1 MGVGA
6 YFVTVTETLDTRT
19 TPGTPE
25 HGPWISRGDLVS
37 VFAATAL
44 LVAAV
49 VAPMVGDAEW
59 RINIFALAPPLFG
72 EFDPHFGYGT
82 VAAVCTALAVIA
94 YGPVLAARLS
104 WTLLVI
110 TSMATGLVWTF
121 SLSMIDGWNRGFAG
135 RLVRPDEY
143 LAEVP
148 EVSSITG
155 MLEEFSS
162 RILDFQP
169 DSWTTHVSG
178 HPPGSLLTFVLLD
191 RIGLGGGAWAAGFVI
206 VVGCSA
212 AGALLITTA
221 RLGDEATARR
231 IAPFVALT
239 PGAVWMG
246 VSADGYYMGVA
257 AWGIALL
264 AVAATASGKR
274 AVAAAVGSGLVLGFA
289 IFLNYGLVLMGVL
302 AIAVLVAARKYRPIL
317 YAVPAAAVVA
327 GIFAAF
333 GFWWFDGFHLVV
345 ERYYQGVATLRPF
358 SYWGWA
364 NFASAL
370 CAVGPAAAVGLGRA
384 LRPRR
389 LRRREAVVLLAVAG
403 LLAMIIADL
412 SALSK
417 AEVERIWLPFSVW
430 LLVAT
435 ALLPRQSHRF
445 WLAGQALTAL
455 LINHLVWTYW

>member
-1 MGVGA
+1 
-6 YFVTVTETLDTRT
+6 VTETLDTVPET
-19 TPGTPE
+19 GTSG
-25 HGPWISRGDLVS
+25 HGRPISLGDLVS
-37 VFAATAL
+37 LLTATAL

-49 VAPMVGDAEW
+49 VAPIVGDAEW

-72 EFDPHFGYGT
+72 EYDPHAGFGT
-82 VAAVCTALAVIA
+82 AAAVLVAITVIA
-94 YGPVLAARLS
+94 YGPTLAARLS
-104 WTLLVI
+104 WRLVMV
-110 TSMATGLVWTF
+110 TSMVTCLAWTF
-121 SLSMIDGWNRGFAG
+121 SLAMIDGWDRGFAG
-135 RLVRPDEY
+135 RLIRPDEY

-148 EVSSITG
+148 GVSSITR
-155 MLEEFSS
+155 MLDEFSG

-191 RIGLGGGAWAAGFVI
+191 RVGLGGGTWAAVW
-206 VVGCSA
+206 VVLIGCSA

-221 RLGDEATARR
+221 RLADEATARR

-264 AVAATASGKR
+264 AVAATTSGKR
-274 AVAAAVGSGLVLGFA
+274 AVLAGVGSGLVLGFA
-289 IFLNYGLVLMGVL
+289 IFLNYGLILMGVV
-302 AIAVLVAARKYRPIL
+302 AIAVVVIARSYRPIL
-317 YAVPAAAVVA
+317 YAVPAALAVV

-333 GFWWFDGFHLVV
+333 GFWWLDGYHLVV
-345 ERYYQGVATLRPF
+345 ERYYQGVATRRPF

-384 LRPRR
+384 LRPGRI
-389 LRRREAVVLLAVAG
+389 RRREAVVLLSLAG

-435 ALLPRQSHRF
+435 ALLPRRSQRF
-445 WLAGQALTAL
+445 WLAGQAITAL

>member
-1 MGVGA
+1 M
-6 YFVTVTETLDTRT
+6 TETMNTLTDSDTSGHQR
-19 TPGTPE
+19 
-25 HGPWISRGDLVS
+25 WISRGDLVS
-37 VFAATAL
+37 LLAATAL
-44 LVAAV
+44 LTTAV
-49 VAPMVGDAEW
+49 VAPIVGDTEW

-72 EFDPHFGYGT
+72 EYGPHFGYGT
-82 VAAVCTALAVIA
+82 VAAVLVALAVIA
-94 YGPVLAARLS
+94 YGPTLATRLS
-104 WTLLVI
+104 WRSVI
-110 TSMATGLVWTF
+110 LAAMATCLAWTF
-121 SLSMIDGWNRGFAG
+121 SLAMIDGWDRGFAG
-135 RLVRPDEY
+135 RLIRPDEY

-148 EVSSITG
+148 GVTGISG
-155 MLEEFSS
+155 MLDEFSG

-191 RIGLGGGAWAAGFVI
+191 RIGLGGGAWAAIWV
-206 VVGCSA
+206 VLVGCSA

-221 RLGDEATARR
+221 HLSDEATARR

-264 AVAATASGKR
+264 AIAATTSGTR
-274 AVAAAVGSGLVLGFA
+274 AVAAAVGSGLVLGCA
-289 IFLNYGLVLMGVL
+289 IFLNYGLVLMGLV
-302 AIAVLVAARKYRPIL
+302 AIAVLVVARVWRPIV
-317 YAVPAAAVVA
+317 YAVPAALAVV

-333 GFWWFDGFHLVV
+333 GFWWLEGYHLVV
-345 ERYYQGVATLRPF
+345 ERYYQGVATQRPF

-370 CAVGPAAAVGLGRA
+370 CAVGPAAAVGIGRA
-384 LRPRR
+384 FRPG
-389 LRRREAVVLLAVAG
+389 LIRRREAVVLLALAG
-403 LLAMIIADL
+403 LLAMIVADV

-435 ALLPRQSHRF
+435 ALLPRRSHRF
-445 WLAGQALTAL
+445 WLAGQAITAL

>member
-1 MGVGA
+1 M
-6 YFVTVTETLDTRT
+6 TETLDPLTESDTSEGRR
-19 TPGTPE
+19 
-25 HGPWISRGDLVS
+25 WISRGDLLSALV
-37 VFAATAL
+37 ATTL

-49 VAPMVGDAEW
+49 VGGTKW
-59 RINIFALAPPLFG
+59 RDNVFALAPPLFG
-72 EFDPHFGYGT
+72 DYGPHSGYGT
-82 VAAVCTALAVIA
+82 VAAVLVALAVIA
-94 YGPVLAARLS
+94 YGPTLASRLS
-104 WTLLVI
+104 WRSVLF
-110 TSMATGLVWTF
+110 TSMATCLAWTF
-121 SLSMIDGWNRGFAG
+121 SLAMIDGWDRGFAG

-148 EVSSITG
+148 GVTSITG
-155 MLEEFSS
+155 MLDEFSS

-191 RIGLGGGAWAAGFVI
+191 RIGLGGGGWAAVW
-206 VVGCSA
+206 VVLVGCSA

-221 RLGDEATARR
+221 RLSDEATARR

-264 AVAATASGKR
+264 AIAATTTGRR
-274 AVAAAVGSGLVLGFA
+274 AVAAAVGSGLLLGFA
-289 IFLNYGLVLMGVL
+289 IFLNYGLVLMGVV
-302 AIAVLVAARKYRPIL
+302 AIAVLVIARRYRPIL
-317 YAVPAAAVVA
+317 YAVPAALIVVA
-327 GIFAAF
+327 SFAAF
-333 GFWWFDGFHLVV
+333 GFWWLDGYHLVV

-370 CAVGPAAAVGLGRA
+370 CAVGPAAAVGVGRA
-384 LRPRR
+384 LRPGRI
-389 LRRREAVVLLAVAG
+389 RRREGVVLLALAG

-435 ALLPRQSHRF
+435 TLLPRPSHRF

>member
-1 MGVGA
+1 M
-6 YFVTVTETLDTRT
+6 TETL
-19 TPGTPE
+19 GTATETDNSE
-25 HGPWISRGDLVS
+25 HRRWISRGDLVS
-37 VFAATAL
+37 LLAASAL
-44 LVAAV
+44 LSAAV
-49 VAPMVGDAEW
+49 IAPMLGDPEW
-59 RINIFALAPPLFG
+59 RINIFVLAPPLFG
-72 EFDPHFGYGT
+72 EYGPHFGFGT
-82 VAAVCTALAVIA
+82 AAAVLIALAVIA
-94 YGPVLAARLS
+94 YGPTLAVRMSWRL
-104 WTLLVI
+104 VVF
-110 TSMATGLVWTF
+110 TSMVTCLAWTF
-121 SLSMIDGWNRGFAG
+121 SLAMIDGWDRGFAG
-135 RLVRPDEY
+135 RLIRPDEY

-148 EVSSITG
+148 GVSSIPA
-155 MLEEFSS
+155 MLDEFSG

-191 RIGLGGGAWAAGFVI
+191 RVGLSGGAWAASW
-206 VVGCSA
+206 VVLIGCSA

-221 RLGDEATARR
+221 RLSDEATARR

-264 AVAATASGKR
+264 AIAATTTGKR
-274 AVAAAVGSGLVLGFA
+274 AVIAGVGSGLVLGFA
-289 IFLNYGLVLMGVL
+289 IFLNYGLVLMGVVAL
-302 AIAVLVAARKYRPIL
+302 AVLVIARTYRPVL
-317 YAVPAAAVVA
+317 CAVPAALAVV

-333 GFWWFDGFHLVV
+333 GFWWLDGYHLVV
-345 ERYYQGVATLRPF
+345 ERYYQGIATRRPF

-384 LRPRR
+384 LRPGRIR
-389 LRRREAVVLLAVAG
+389 GREAVVLLSLAG
-403 LLAMIIADL
+403 LLAMIIADV

-435 ALLPRQSHRF
+435 ALLPRPSQRF
-445 WLAGQALTAL
+445 WLVGQAITAL

>member
-1 MGVGA
+1 M
-6 YFVTVTETLDTRT
+6 TETLDTAT
-19 TPGTPE
+19 ETDSSE
-25 HGPWISRGDLVS
+25 HRLWISRGDLVS
-37 VFAATAL
+37 LLAATAL

-49 VAPMVGDAEW
+49 VAPLVGEVEW

-72 EFDPHFGYGT
+72 EYGPHAGFGT
-82 VAAVCTALAVIA
+82 VAAVLVALAVIA
-94 YGPVLAARLS
+94 YGPPLATRLS
-104 WTLLVI
+104 WRLTI
-110 TSMATGLVWTF
+110 FTTMATALAWTF
-121 SLSMIDGWNRGFAG
+121 SLAMIDGWDRGFAG
-135 RLVRPDEY
+135 RLIRPDEY

-148 EVSSITG
+148 GVSSITG
-155 MLEEFSS
+155 MLDEFSS

-169 DSWTTHVSG
+169 NSWTTHVSG

-191 RIGLGGGAWAAGFVI
+191 RIGLGGGAWAAVW
-206 VVGCSA
+206 VVLVGCSA

-221 RLGDEATARR
+221 RLSDETTARR
-231 IAPFVALT
+231 IAPFLALT

-264 AVAATASGKR
+264 AIAATTTGKR
-274 AVAAAVGSGLVLGFA
+274 AVIAGVGSGLVLGFA
-289 IFLNYGLVLMGVL
+289 IFLNYGLVLIGVI
-302 AIAVLVAARKYRPIL
+302 AIAVLVIARRYRAIL
-317 YAVPAAAVVA
+317 YAVPAALAVV

-333 GFWWFDGFHLVV
+333 GFWWLDGYHLVV

-370 CAVGPAAAVGLGRA
+370 CAVGPAAAVGVGRA

-389 LRRREAVVLLAVAG
+389 IRGREAVVLLALAG
-403 LLAMIIADL
+403 LLAMVIADL

-435 ALLPRQSHRF
+435 ALLPRPSQRF
-445 WLAGQALTAL
+445 WLAGQAMTAL
-455 LINHLVWTYW
+455 LVNHLVWTYW

>member
-1 MGVGA
+1 M
-6 YFVTVTETLDTRT
+6 TETLNTLSDSDTSGHQR
-19 TPGTPE
+19 
-25 HGPWISRGDLVS
+25 WISRGDLLS
-37 VFAATAL
+37 LLAATAL
-44 LVAAV
+44 LTTAV
-49 VAPMVGDAEW
+49 VAPIVGDTAW

-72 EFDPHFGYGT
+72 EYGPHFGYGS
-82 VAAVCTALAVIA
+82 VAAVLVALAVIA
-94 YGPVLAARLS
+94 YGPTLATRLS
-104 WTLLVI
+104 WRSIIFTA
-110 TSMATGLVWTF
+110 MATCLAWTF
-121 SLSMIDGWNRGFAG
+121 SLAMIDGWDRGFAG
-135 RLVRPDEY
+135 RLIRPDEY

-148 EVSSITG
+148 GVSSITG
-155 MLEEFSS
+155 MLDGFSG

-191 RIGLGGGAWAAGFVI
+191 RIGLGGGAWAAIWV
-206 VVGCSA
+206 VLVGCSA

-221 RLGDEATARR
+221 RLSDEATARR
-231 IAPFVALT
+231 IAPFIALT

-264 AVAATASGKR
+264 AIAATTSGPR

-289 IFLNYGLVLMGVL
+289 IFLNYGLVLMGLV
-302 AIAVLVAARKYRPIL
+302 AIAVLVVARVWRPVV
-317 YAVPAAAVVA
+317 YAVPAALAVV

-333 GFWWFDGFHLVV
+333 GFWWLDGYHLVV
-345 ERYYQGVATLRPF
+345 ERYYQGVATQRPF

-370 CAVGPAAAVGLGRA
+370 CAVGPAAAVGIGRA
-384 LRPRR
+384 VRPG
-389 LRRREAVVLLAVAG
+389 LIRRREAVVLLALAG
-403 LLAMIIADL
+403 LLAMIVADV

-435 ALLPRQSHRF
+435 ALLPRRSHRF
-445 WLAGQALTAL
+445 WLAGQAITAL

>member
-1 MGVGA
+1 M
-6 YFVTVTETLDTRT
+6 TTSLDTPAGYDELDRRR
-19 TPGTPE
+19 
-25 HGPWISRGDLVS
+25 WISRGDVVS
-37 VFAATAL
+37 LATATTL
-44 LVAAV
+44 LLAAI
-49 VAPMVGDAEW
+49 VAPLVGDRQW

-72 EFDPHFGYGT
+72 EWGPHVGYGT
-82 VAAVCTALAVIA
+82 LPAVLIAVGVIA
-94 YGPVLAARLS
+94 YGPALSARLP
-104 WTLLVI
+104 WRPLVLV
-110 TSMATGLVWTF
+110 SMAVCTAWTF
-121 SLSMIDGWNRGFAG
+121 ALAMIDGWDRGFAG

-148 EVSSITG
+148 GVSSITG
-155 MLEEFSS
+155 MLDEFSG
-162 RILDFQP
+162 RILDYQP

-191 RIGLGGGAWAAGFVI
+191 RIGLGGGAWAAVL
-206 VVGCSA
+206 VVLVGCSA
-212 AGALLITTA
+212 AGALLVTTA
-221 RLGDEATARR
+221 RLGGELAARR

-264 AVAATASGKR
+264 AIAATTTGAR
-274 AVAAAVGSGLVLGFA
+274 AVAAGVGSGLVLGFA
-289 IFLNYGLVLMGVL
+289 IFLNYGLILIGLV
-302 AIAVLVAARKYRPIL
+302 AIAVLVIARTYRPLVYSI
-317 YAVPAAAVVA
+317 PAALAVV
-327 GIFAAF
+327 GCFAAF
-333 GFWWFDGFHLVV
+333 GFWWLDGYHLVV
-345 ERYYQGVATLRPF
+345 DRYYQGVATLRPF

-384 LRPRR
+384 MRPGRI
-389 LRRREAVVLLAVAG
+389 RRREAVALLALAG
-403 LLAMIIADL
+403 LFAMIVADV

-435 ALLPRQSHRF
+435 ALLPRTSQRF
-445 WLAGQALTAL
+445 WLAGQAITAL

>member
-1 MGVGA
+1 
-6 YFVTVTETLDTRT
+6 VTETLDTLADSDTSGHRR
-19 TPGTPE
+19 
-25 HGPWISRGDLVS
+25 WISRGDLVS
-37 VFAATAL
+37 LAAATTL
-44 LVAAV
+44 LIVAI
-49 VAPMVGDAEW
+49 VAPIVGDNEW
-59 RINIFALAPPLFG
+59 RVNIFALAPPLFG
-72 EFDPHFGYGT
+72 EYGAHFGYGSVPAVL
-82 VAAVCTALAVIA
+82 VAIAVIA
-94 YGPVLAARLS
+94 YGPTLATRLS
-104 WTLLVI
+104 WRSVI
-110 TSMATGLVWTF
+110 FGSMATCLAWTF
-121 SLSMIDGWNRGFAG
+121 SLAMIDGWDRGFAG
-135 RLVRPDEY
+135 RLIRPDEY

-148 EVSSITG
+148 GVSSISG
-155 MLEEFSS
+155 MLDEFSN

-178 HPPGSLLTFVLLD
+178 HPPGSLLTFVVLD
-191 RIGLGGGAWAAGFVI
+191 RIGLGGGAWAATWV
-206 VVGCSA
+206 VLVGCSA

-221 RLGDEATARR
+221 RLSDQTTARR

-264 AVAATASGKR
+264 AIAATTTGKR
-274 AVAAAVGSGLVLGFA
+274 AVSAAVGSGVVLGWA
-289 IFLNYGLVLMGVL
+289 IFLNYGLVLIGVV
-302 AIAVLVAARKYRPIL
+302 AIAVLVSARKYRPIL
-317 YAVPAAAVVA
+317 YAVPAALVVV

-333 GFWWFDGFHLVV
+333 GFWWLDGYHLVV
-345 ERYYQGVATLRPF
+345 ERYYQGVATQRPF

-370 CAVGPAAAVGLGRA
+370 CAVGPAAAVGIGRA
-384 LRPRR
+384 LRPGAI
-389 LRRREAVVLLAVAG
+389 RRRDAVVLLALAG
-403 LLAMIIADL
+403 LLAMIIADV

-435 ALLPRQSHRF
+435 ALLPRSSHRF
-445 WLAGQALTAL
+445 WLAGQAIAAL